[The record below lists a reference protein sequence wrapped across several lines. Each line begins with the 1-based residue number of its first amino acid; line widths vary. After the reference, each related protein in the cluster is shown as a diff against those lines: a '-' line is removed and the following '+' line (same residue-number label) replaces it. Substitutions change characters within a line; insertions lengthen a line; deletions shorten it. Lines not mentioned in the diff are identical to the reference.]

1 LRISLAHAA
10 RILPLSNG
18 GMEWNTLLRSSRT
31 RRALIVASQA
41 VLTAC
46 GFYAAFALSWDFDI
60 PASRLRRFAET
71 LPYLVLVRLVLSHRF
86 RLDRGYWHYVGMQ
99 DLVHLVAATILGS
112 LLFPLVLL
120 VVGQLRGIPASVFM
134 LEGLLALA
142 LAGGLRMAARLA
154 RERGR
159 WLDASGAKRTFIV
172 GAGDAG
178 EQILRQLLHDRER
191 RYHIVGLIDDDPDK
205 QGRSLHGVPVL
216 GTADQIVGLV
226 ALHRVTQALIAI
238 PSATSEQLTTLAEH
252 CVRAGVDVQVL
263 PPLKDLVT
271 GQVQVSQIRDIQL
284 DDLLGREPIT
294 LDLQSIEPEIAG
306 RVIAVTGAGGSIG
319 SELARQIAGFRPR
332 SLVLIDRAESAL
344 HYIHCEIAKA
354 HPSVHVVPV
363 LASVTNGERLLHTF
377 EIHRPDCVFHAAAY
391 KHVPMLE
398 WNVVEG
404 VWNNVIGTLYT
415 ARCASRVGARKFVLI
430 STDKAV
436 NPTSVLGATK
446 LIAERIVLD
455 LPSLRN
461 AVTDYRVVRFGNV
474 LGSDGSVVPTFQRQ
488 LESGGPLTIT
498 HPEMRRYFMTIP
510 EAVQLVLQATALD
523 EGKGRIAVLEMGS
536 QVRILDLAHQM
547 IRLAGLLPEKDIAIE
562 FVGLRPGEKLEEE
575 LVGPGEVALETSI
588 DKIRV
593 LERNGNHGEELAR
606 RLRHLTQMTARR
618 DEQALLR
625 ALSMIVP
632 EYHPGGQLTMAN
644 GNGHGHG
651 YARNGNGNGHQA
663 RNGHRPRAAF
673 EGNGHNGNG
682 KRHSKSANGRLQ
694 NAIEPPAIPKLRT
707 GTQDGA

>member
-1 LRISLAHAA
+1 
-10 RILPLSNG
+10 
-18 GMEWNTLLRSSRT
+18 
-31 RRALIVASQA
+31 
-41 VLTAC
+41 
-46 GFYAAFALSWDFDI
+46 
-60 PASRLRRFAET
+60 
-71 LPYLVLVRLVLSHRF
+71 
-86 RLDRGYWHYVGMQ
+86 MQ
-99 DLVHLVAATILGS
+99 DLVHLVAATTLGS
-112 LLFPLVLL
+112 LLFPVVLL
-120 VVGQLRGIPASVFM
+120 AVGQLRGIPSSVFM

-159 WLDASGAKRTFIV
+159 RLVATGARRTFIV

-178 EQILRQLLHDRER
+178 EQILRQLLHERER

-216 GTADQIVGLV
+216 GTADQIIGLV

-238 PSATSEQLTTLAEH
+238 PSATSEQLKTLAEY
-252 CVRAGVDVQVL
+252 CVHAGVDVQVL

-271 GQVQVSQIRDIQL
+271 GQVQVSQIREIQL
-284 DDLLGREPIT
+284 DDLLGRDPIT
-294 LDLQSIEPEIAG
+294 LDLQAIEPEIAG
-306 RVIAVTGAGGSIG
+306 RVIVVTGAGGSIG
-319 SELARQIAGFRPR
+319 SELARQIAGFHPR

-377 EIHRPDCVFHAAAY
+377 EMHRPDCVFHAAAY

-436 NPTSVLGATK
+436 NPSSVLGATK

-488 LESGGPLTIT
+488 LENGGPLTIT
-498 HPEMRRYFMTIP
+498 HPDMRRYFMTIP

-547 IRLAGLLPEKDIAIE
+547 IRMAGLLPEKDIAIE

-593 LERNGNHGEELAR
+593 LERNGNHGDELAR

-618 DEQALLR
+618 DEAALLR

-632 EYHPGGQLTMAN
+632 EYHPGGPLAATN
-644 GNGHGHG
+644 GNGFGNG
-651 YARNGNGNGHQA
+651 YARNGNGNGNGHHA

-673 EGNGHNGNG
+673 VGNGHNGNG
-682 KRHSKSANGRLQ
+682 KRHSKGANGRLQ
-694 NAIEPPAIPKLRT
+694 NAIEPPAIPTLRT

>member
-99 DLVHLVAATILGS
+99 DLVHLVAATTLGS
-112 LLFPLVLL
+112 LLF
-120 VVGQLRGIPASVFM
+120 QLRGIPASVFM

-510 EAVQLVLQATALD
+510 EAVQLVLQATALH

-632 EYHPGGQLTMAN
+632 EYHPGGQLTMTN

-651 YARNGNGNGHQA
+651 YARNGNGNGHHT
-663 RNGHRPRAAF
+663 RNGHRPRAAIV
-673 EGNGHNGNG
+673 GNGHNGNG
-682 KRHSKSANGRLQ
+682 KRHPKSANERLQ
-694 NAIEPPAIPKLRT
+694 NASEPPAIPTLRT